1 MVQLY
6 VSVFGYAQCTGAV
19 KLVAKAGAGE
29 AGGQGGPCPPN
40 KIFNDAF
47 FL

>member
-29 AGGQGGPCPPN
+29 AGGQEGPCLPQ
-40 KIFNDAF
+40 
-47 FL
+47 